1 MFWILKFRKLT
12 GIPCFCKILTYF
24 LPANLLSISVRA
36 PVQTMLPDANASAV
50 VRGFLIRKEA
60 AANFCGL
67 YSTNG
72 FANAMA
78 RRSNESTPKLKA
90 EKKS

>member
-1 MFWILKFRKLT
+1 
-12 GIPCFCKILTYF
+12 
-24 LPANLLSISVRA
+24 
-36 PVQTMLPDANASAV
+36 MLPDANASAV

-90 EKKS
+90 EKKKVS